1 MAWPHGVRSRDRRFH
16 RPRDAPEPTGR
27 RALRQAACSPT
38 RGLSPGNSQV
48 CARSRGQR
56 FSQDP
61 AQEHGKLALV
71 GDWRL
76 SLARVL
82 ADDDEENSRQR
93 GGSSPAPAP
102 LALWSWWTLGLLLI
116 ALLPRLIYL
125 FAISNPE
132 NAGDGLYTDVYQHW
146 QIAYLTKEIGLSH
159 GLRLWDLKGVEYFW
173 GSLHPI
179 VLVIL
184 FFVTGSTD
192 IVLARVQSLAFG
204 SLGVV
209 LIFHL
214 CQRYW
219 NVSVAVAATAF
230 AAFAPTSV
238 FNDSSGMLEPMAVS
252 LSLLGIWL
260 LSKRS
265 LWAGIAWGLATA
277 ARPEA
282 WLSSPGLVL
291 ASFCGRRPGADGSC
305 CFSGL

>member
-1 MAWPHGVRSRDRRFH
+1 
-16 RPRDAPEPTGR
+16 
-27 RALRQAACSPT
+27 
-38 RGLSPGNSQV
+38 
-48 CARSRGQR
+48 
-56 FSQDP
+56 
-61 AQEHGKLALV
+61 
-71 GDWRL
+71 
-76 SLARVL
+76 
-82 ADDDEENSRQR
+82 
-93 GGSSPAPAP
+93 
-102 LALWSWWTLGLLLI
+102 
-116 ALLPRLIYL
+116 
-125 FAISNPE
+125 
-132 NAGDGLYTDVYQHW
+132 
-146 QIAYLTKEIGLSH
+146 
-159 GLRLWDLKGVEYFW
+159 
-173 GSLHPI
+173 
-179 VLVIL
+179 
-184 FFVTGSTD
+184 
-192 IVLARVQSLAFG
+192 
-204 SLGVV
+204 VV